1 MLKYIYDKEFDK
13 TSTQVHIQVHDVM
26 YSSTG
31 SSHLSTLEIM
41 KCILEYIFEHIIVKH
56 VLEYIFEHIIV
67 KHVLEYIFE
76 YKITISKLVFKYETS
91 LFYIYS

>member
-13 TSTQVHIQVHDVM
+13 TSTQVHIRVHDVM

-41 KCILEYIFEHIIVKH
+41 KC

-76 YKITISKLVFKYETS
+76 YKITISKLVFKYETP